1 MNSRTGFKYSIDEL
15 SLEAPSELFV
25 HVLLWNSKTFA
36 QRMRLTSIVPM
47 QRSSTL
53 FTRLNT
59 IFSGNSN
66 IILLVESAPRWS
78 PTPWTTRDLRIF
90 SNHLLIKE
98 LFYFSPSASKSMPR
112 IGATNLFSRTFDQK
126 EEIKHIS
133 GISER
138 PGERVWRS
146 IH

>member
-25 HVLLWNSKTFA
+25 HVLLWNLKTFA

-78 PTPWTTRDLRIF
+78 PTP
-90 SNHLLIKE
+90 
-98 LFYFSPSASKSMPR
+98 
-112 IGATNLFSRTFDQK
+112 
-126 EEIKHIS
+126 
-133 GISER
+133 
-138 PGERVWRS
+138 
-146 IH
+146 